1 MTMYPGT
8 GQTYMWTDSYAI
20 NAKTKT
26 LDDAWKLVRFLGG
39 NLTGDWHVQRQWC
52 LISGLDNPYPEMY
65 EHPEIIA
72 SYDRWGG
79 PEASFESSTRRA
91 RSFAA

>member
-65 EHPEIIA
+65 EHPRSSPPTIA
-72 SYDRWGG
+72 GW
-79 PEASFESSTRRA
+79 T
-91 RSFAA
+91 